1 MNIYDIAEKSGV
13 SVSTVSRVINGT
25 ARVREETKQKVLS
38 VIRDTG
44 FQPNAF
50 AQALNFNSMGMI
62 GVLCTN
68 FADSYYSRVVAHLEK
83 HLRDNN
89 LNVTLVCPGQ
99 TIAEKKEGIRALKA
113 KGVDAIVLIGATFLE
128 VEREFIADISATC
141 PLFTL
146 SYHHLDLPNVHSV
159 CCDER
164 GAVKDVVT
172 KLIAAGLPRVL
183 FVCEHIQNSNNT
195 KYSGYRDAYE
205 ACGLPLPEL
214 LLPTG
219 CYTAEAEPIIAD
231 FLAANA
237 DRIDAVLTG
246 NDELAAF
253 TLKAMHRLGISRPVV
268 GFNNSLLSQ
277 QVIPELTSVDNRVE
291 EMCRLTAANLVAK
304 LQKQE
309 VPQRTVISAELVR
322 RESF

>member
-1 MNIYDIAEKSGV
+1 MNIYDIAEKAGV

-50 AQALNFNSMGMI
+50 AQALNYNSMGMI

-83 HLRDNN
+83 HLRDNQ
-89 LNVTLVCPGQ
+89 LNVTLLCAGQ
-99 TIAEKKEGIRALKA
+99 TVAAKKDGIRALKS
-113 KGVDAIVLIGATFLE
+113 KGVDAIVLIGATFTE
-128 VEREFIADISATC
+128 VEESFIAEIAAEVPVFTISY
-141 PLFTL
+141 
-146 SYHHLDLPNVHSV
+146 YHCDVPNVYATF
-159 CCDER
+159 CDER
-164 GAVKDVVT
+164 GAVKDVVCRM
-172 KLIAAGLPRVL
+172 LDAGLSNVL
-183 FVCEHIQNSNNT
+183 FVCEHIQNSNNN
-195 KYSGYRDAYE
+195 KLNGYRDAY
-205 ACGLPLPEL
+205 AARNLPSPEL
-214 LLPTG
+214 TLPTG
-219 CYTAEAEPIIAD
+219 SYAAESEPIIAD
-231 FLAANA
+231 YLAKNA

-253 TLKAMHRLGISRPVV
+253 TLKAMKRLGLHRPVV

-291 EMCRLTAANLVAK
+291 EMCRLTVSNLVAK

-309 VPQRTVISAELVR
+309 VPQKTVITAKLVR